1 VDVLRND
8 DFIWRAALKMREEI
22 AAPFHGRTTHLLM
35 KLLLVLLLLYSTYP
49 VAVAAF
55 GGGFSSLLPLSSSTL
70 KLTTSRSAMPT
81 SGGSRTNNNVGIF
94 AVLRAL
100 PRGGG
105 DEEDGVQ
112 EVGLP
117 SLDSSINSNNDSLR
131 RTNDNE
137 LATLGGRSKKS
148 SSTVLTTTTTTTTT
162 TTKTAMLLPS
172 STSLL
177 FVNFGRMYVNQLVL
191 HPILTKSITA
201 GIIFGLSDLC
211 AQSIENNGNDV
222 DSSSSSNSTT
232 IVSYSRI
239 LTSLLVGLLFFGPG
253 AHYWYSFIFTI
264 LPSTTLLSTI
274 QKAILGQLIFGP
286 LFTCI
291 FFAAGLLQSSSFT
304 FTSWIQKVIV
314 DLPSVWVKGLSYW
327 PIVDIISFMFVPV
340 RWIPLF
346 VNIASFIWTIYLS
359 SVTNTAAANKA

>member
-1 VDVLRND
+1 
-8 DFIWRAALKMREEI
+8 
-22 AAPFHGRTTHLLM
+22 
-35 KLLLVLLLLYSTYP
+35 
-49 VAVAAF
+49 
-55 GGGFSSLLPLSSSTL
+55 
-70 KLTTSRSAMPT
+70 
-81 SGGSRTNNNVGIF
+81 
-94 AVLRAL
+94 
-100 PRGGG
+100 
-105 DEEDGVQ
+105 
-112 EVGLP
+112 
-117 SLDSSINSNNDSLR
+117 
-131 RTNDNE
+131 
-137 LATLGGRSKKS
+137 
-148 SSTVLTTTTTTTTT
+148 
-162 TTKTAMLLPS
+162 MLLPS
-172 STSLL
+172 SISLL
-177 FVNFGRMYVNQLVL
+177 VVNFGRMYVNQLVL

-211 AQSIENNGNDV
+211 AQSIENNNNGNDV

-232 IVSYSRI
+232 TLSYSRI

-264 LPSTTLLSTI
+264 LPSTTLYSTI

-286 LFTCI
+286 IFTCI

-304 FTSWIQKVIV
+304 FTSWVQKVIL

-359 SVTNTAAANKA
+359 SVTNTAKA